1 MIKHYVRMERHAGEV
16 TSQERAK
23 PCRACTDFK
32 SWVHIQKSKPLVDE
46 QSNKRNTRVEEVKV
60 AEQVQSSPTAE
71 LHSMVEVNIQE
82 EKRKECPLDKDE
94 LGRSTW
100 NFLHTMA
107 AYYPEKPSEQDQNDM
122 KNFLRIFSKFYPCSY
137 CAEDFKRDLEVL
149 PPVTENRHALSQ
161 WLCQIHNIVNEKVG
175 KPIFDCS
182 KVDER
187 WLTGPKNGYCDY

>member
-1 MIKHYVRMERHAGEV
+1 MERHAGEV

-94 LGRSTW
+94 LGGL
-100 NFLHTMA
+100 FIIMDLLKIIIVFM
-107 AYYPEKPSEQDQNDM
+107 
-122 KNFLRIFSKFYPCSY
+122 LLSKCKIRLFI
-137 CAEDFKRDLEVL
+137 K
-149 PPVTENRHALSQ
+149 
-161 WLCQIHNIVNEKVG
+161 
-175 KPIFDCS
+175 
-182 KVDER
+182 
-187 WLTGPKNGYCDY
+187 